1 MKSNYYRLIGIVAF
15 GLLALVGRS
24 EAKELIFNLGY
35 GKVQVI
41 DVGSDELM
49 PDIAIKGWARE
60 ASFSADKKYFYVTA
74 SRHWIHKVDLKEMK
88 VVNTIDMHSG
98 GWDRFIFGMELAED
112 GKTAYVN
119 LLPRKTSKGEAVVG
133 APNVAQ
139 IDLETGQVLRSI
151 EVPFGV
157 ASLIYVKS
165 KKMLYA
171 IGQDITMIDV
181 SGTDMKT
188 VGLHPMFDKNMNLLP
203 LFTYAEENNGMALI
217 PYWIGEA
224 PGLLGIDKNT
234 GKITETPVK
243 DPMMVYGAM
252 YSPDMKKVYANMD
265 ELYVIDMA
273 TQKVTNV
280 EVIPQGTTF
289 SVMTSADGKKLYLQ
303 GGPNII
309 IYDAQTLKVI
319 KVLEMSTDG
328 MLLRRITL

>member
-1 MKSNYYRLIGIVAF
+1 MKSNYYRLIGIVTF
-15 GLLALVGRS
+15 CLLALVGRS

-41 DVGSDELM
+41 DVGSDELL

-88 VVNTIDMHSG
+88 VVHTIDMHSG

-119 LLPRKTSKGEAVVG
+119 LLSRKTSKGEAVVG
-133 APNVAQ
+133 TPNVAQ
-139 IDLETGQVLRSI
+139 IDLETGQILRSVD
-151 EVPFGV
+151 VPFGV
-157 ASLIYVKS
+157 ANLVYVKS

-181 SGTDMKT
+181 SGKDMKT
-188 VGLHPMFDKNMNLLP
+188 VDQHPMFDKNMNLLP
-203 LFTYAEENNGMALI
+203 LFTYGEENNGVVLI

-224 PGLLGIDKNT
+224 PGLLSIDKNT
-234 GKITETPVK
+234 GKITETAVK
-243 DPMMVYGAM
+243 DPMMVYGAI
-252 YSPDMKKVYANMD
+252 YSPDMKKAYANMD
-265 ELYVIDMA
+265 ELYVIDLA

-289 SVMTSADGKKLYLQ
+289 SVMTSADGKKIYLQ
-303 GGPNII
+303 GGPTIT
-309 IYDAQTLKVI
+309 IYDTQTLKVI